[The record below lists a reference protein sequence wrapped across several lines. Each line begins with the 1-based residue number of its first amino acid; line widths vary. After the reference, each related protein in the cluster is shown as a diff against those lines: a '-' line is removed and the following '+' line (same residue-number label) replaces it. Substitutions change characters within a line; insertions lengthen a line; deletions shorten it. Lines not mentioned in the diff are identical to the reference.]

1 MIMNE
6 KTIYVNNFKFTTS
19 NLDMY
24 IEFFQTAPKFESDD
38 IGTND
43 LSLETVERVRLV
55 MPHALCKE
63 MAEKISK
70 VYRID
75 DTKKDTSK
83 E

>member
-1 MIMNE
+1 MNE

-43 LSLETVERVRLV
+43 L
-55 MPHALCKE
+55 
-63 MAEKISK
+63 
-70 VYRID
+70 
-75 DTKKDTSK
+75 
-83 E
+83 